1 MRVFDSIE
9 DVKKYLE
16 EREQFSRTQAERL
29 EAEMAPKRAR
39 GWTGS
44 QIRQREMA
52 HQVGLAWAYSDARA
66 ALDEIKPGVI
76 AKLEAIRAE
85 EEVTPESIQAKLREE
100 LKRAVADGV
109 IAEFVLR
116 KGGRATIYRVDQRTK
131 TYTESTLDTLT
142 ELSKERKRLGKG

>member
-16 EREQFSRTQAERL
+16 EREQFSRAQVARL
-29 EAEMAPKRAR
+29 EADNAPPQRAR

-52 HQVGLAWAYSDARA
+52 HHVGLAHAYNDALA
-66 ALDEIKPGVI
+66 ALGEIKPGVI
-76 AKLEAIRAE
+76 AKLEAIRTGE
-85 EEVTPESIQAKLREE
+85 EATPESIQAKLREE

-109 IAEFVLR
+109 IAEFALR

-142 ELSKERKRLGKG
+142 ELSKERKRLGK